1 VAHLESCREPV
12 ATVTGKVASSVGR
25 CCHSNQPQW
34 PSDAAER
41 EREVKNGGR
50 SGKKIHAEVFDVS
63 KRDGGRVVTR

>member
-1 VAHLESCREPV
+1 MERERKRERDGVAHLESCREPV

-25 CCHSNQPQW
+25 CCHSNQPRW

-50 SGKKIHAEVFDVS
+50 SGKN
-63 KRDGGRVVTR
+63 TRRSV